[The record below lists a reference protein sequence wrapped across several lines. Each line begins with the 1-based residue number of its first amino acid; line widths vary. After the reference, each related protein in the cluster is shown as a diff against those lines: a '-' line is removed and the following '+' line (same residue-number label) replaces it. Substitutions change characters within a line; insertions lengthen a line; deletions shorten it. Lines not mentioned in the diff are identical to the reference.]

1 MQLIIFRTLRFNAL
15 VLLSIKITN
24 VKRHWHKKLLQSSG
38 FFISLGP
45 DFFHVMDKIL
55 KGIVKPIPSVFCPS
69 IAELVRVMLR
79 PEPTR
84 RPTVAQ
90 VNKFYL
96 LLTLSGFITF
106 IGSFYLIWREIFL
119 IFLKYEWRY
128 RTCTFRLRSLEREI
142 KKIPT

>member
-1 MQLIIFRTLRFNAL
+1 MIDIDIARMELIIHQL
-15 VLLSIKITN
+15 
-24 VKRHWHKKLLQSSG
+24 LLQKIAGVARGIGKKNYYSLLV

-106 IGSFYLIWREIFL
+106 IGSFYLI
-119 IFLKYEWRY
+119 
-128 RTCTFRLRSLEREI
+128 
-142 KKIPT
+142 